1 MEHPEFAKD
10 TSLLLEFIAESLEHL
25 EGIDSDLLEYEKD
38 PENRERI
45 DSIFRAIHSIKGAS
59 GFLELHEINMLAHR
73 LETLLDQLRNG
84 ERSLDNETLD
94 LLLSGCDL
102 VKSLIEEINQRI
114 DRQIEARVAPNEERM
129 ENILSS
135 LNRLIDGK
143 GGEAEGEGS
152 PEKEKVKAGVFQP
165 PSPGPASGYEI
176 SEKIIK
182 DFQIEACEHLETCDV
197 ALVALDQKRD
207 DRDAVNNLFR
217 AVHSIKGTSSY
228 LGLEGVSGLAHAFEG
243 LLELV
248 RRRDDFRVADSLL
261 DLSFQAVGSLRVT
274 VSNLEDKKIAESSR
288 EILDLLITEKEK
300 IQADAGVDLL
310 AAPEEISSTDP
321 NVIFLNAAYQ
331 HLETIKTCLA
341 KTSEK
346 GSFESSNLD
355 MLFRAVHSLKSSA
368 TYMGF
373 EEIEKESMI
382 IESLL
387 DEIRKGNLACAPA
400 VTDLMGDTVG
410 TIEKHLSGIGSRP
423 EDKTETKEKSEEE
436 EKREPTPENKNREPQ
451 QEGAPDLQALQA
463 PAKTMRIDQRLLDVF
478 MNLVGELIVARNALG
493 HVDRQLNQESIQRTE
508 SMKGL
513 QKATQTITRI
523 SDEMQRNVME
533 MRMVPV
539 RNVFQKFP
547 RIVRD
552 ISRKTGKKVD
562 IILQGEDTE
571 IDKGIAEDIGDPLV
585 HIIRN
590 AVDHGIESPGVRLE
604 AGKPERGTVILKAA
618 HEGNF
623 IVIDIIDDGTGID
636 RDVILDKALEKGMIE
651 PEKVTGMSREEIFNL
666 IFMPGFSTAGE
677 VTDVSGRGVGMDVV
691 RTNLNKLKG
700 NVRVTSDFGQGTHV
714 RLEVPLTLALIEAMV
729 VGSGDNTYAIP
740 VEAIRET
747 VKVSRSE
754 IKSLMKKEA
763 FTHRGGV
770 IGLEM
775 LSHLINPSGN
785 GHGTEKGKEI
795 PVLILEAGSDRIGIA
810 VERLY
815 RKEEIVIKPLPDY
828 LAGLPGLSGASILG
842 DGRTIL
848 ILEPVEL
855 IAMATND

>member
-1 MEHPEFAKD
+1 M
-10 TSLLLEFIAESLEHL
+10 
-25 EGIDSDLLEYEKD
+25 
-38 PENRERI
+38 
-45 DSIFRAIHSIKGAS
+45 
-59 GFLELHEINMLAHR
+59 
-73 LETLLDQLRNG
+73 
-84 ERSLDNETLD
+84 
-94 LLLSGCDL
+94 
-102 VKSLIEEINQRI
+102 
-114 DRQIEARVAPNEERM
+114 
-129 ENILSS
+129 
-135 LNRLIDGK
+135 
-143 GGEAEGEGS
+143 
-152 PEKEKVKAGVFQP
+152 
-165 PSPGPASGYEI
+165 
-176 SEKIIK
+176 
-182 DFQIEACEHLETCDV
+182 
-197 ALVALDQKRD
+197 
-207 DRDAVNNLFR
+207 
-217 AVHSIKGTSSY
+217 
-228 LGLEGVSGLAHAFEG
+228 
-243 LLELV
+243 
-248 RRRDDFRVADSLL
+248 
-261 DLSFQAVGSLRVT
+261 
-274 VSNLEDKKIAESSR
+274 
-288 EILDLLITEKEK
+288 
-300 IQADAGVDLL
+300 
-310 AAPEEISSTDP
+310 
-321 NVIFLNAAYQ
+321 
-331 HLETIKTCLA
+331 KTCLA

-346 GSFESSNLD
+346 GAFESSELD

-373 EEIEKESMI
+373 EEIEKESVT

-387 DEIRKGNLACAPA
+387 DEIRKGTLASAPA

-410 TIEKHLSGIGSRP
+410 TIEKHLSGIGSRT

-436 EKREPTPENKNREPQ
+436 EKREPTPENKDREPQ
-451 QEGAPDLQALQA
+451 QEGAPDLPALQA

-508 SMKGL
+508 IMKGL

-539 RNVFQKFP
+539 RSVFQKFP

-590 AVDHGIESPGVRLE
+590 AVDHGIEPPGVRSE

-623 IVIDIIDDGTGID
+623 IVIDIIDDGAGID
-636 RDVILDKALEKGMIE
+636 PDVILDKALEKGMIK
-651 PEKVTGMSREEIFNL
+651 PEKVEGMSREEIFNL

-714 RLEVPLTLALIEAMV
+714 RLEVPLTLALIEAML
-729 VGSGDNTYAIP
+729 VGSGGNTYAIP

-754 IKSLMKKEA
+754 LKILMKKEA

-795 PVLILEAGSDRIGIA
+795 TVLILEAASDRIGIA

-848 ILEPVEL
+848 ILEPAEL

>member
-1 MEHPEFAKD
+1 MDQPGFAED

-45 DSIFRAIHSIKGAS
+45 DSIFRAIHSIKGTS
-59 GFLELHEINMLAHR
+59 GFLELHEINILAHR

-102 VKSLIEEINQRI
+102 VKSLIEEVNQRI
-114 DRQIEARVAPNEERM
+114 DRQIEARVAPNDERI
-129 ENILSS
+129 EDILSS

-152 PEKEKVKAGVFQP
+152 PEKEKVKAGVSQP
-165 PSPGPASGYEI
+165 PSPGAASGYEI
-176 SEKIIK
+176 SKKMIK
-182 DFQIEACEHLETCDV
+182 DFQIEACEHLEACDA
-197 ALVALDQKRD
+197 ALVALDRKRD

-261 DLSFQAVGSLRVT
+261 D
-274 VSNLEDKKIAESSR
+274 
-288 EILDLLITEKEK
+288 
-300 IQADAGVDLL
+300 IQADAGEDLL

-321 NVIFLNAAYQ
+321 NAIFLNAAYQ
-331 HLETIKTCLA
+331 HLETMKTCLA

-346 GSFESSNLD
+346 GAFESSELD

-373 EEIEKESMI
+373 EEIEKESVT

-387 DEIRKGNLACAPA
+387 DEIRKGTLASAPA

-436 EKREPTPENKNREPQ
+436 EKREPIPENKDREPQ
-451 QEGAPDLQALQA
+451 QEGAPDLPALQA

-508 SMKGL
+508 IMKGL

-539 RNVFQKFP
+539 RSVFQKFP

-590 AVDHGIESPGVRLE
+590 AVDHGIEPPGVRSE

-623 IVIDIIDDGTGID
+623 IVIDIIDDGAGID
-636 RDVILDKALEKGMIE
+636 PDVILDKALEKGMIK
-651 PEKVTGMSREEIFNL
+651 PEKVEGMSREEIFNL

-691 RTNLNKLKG
+691 RTK
-700 NVRVTSDFGQGTHV
+700 TSDFGQGTHV
-714 RLEVPLTLALIEAMV
+714 RLEVPLTLALIEAML
-729 VGSGDNTYAIP
+729 VGSGGNTYAIP

-754 IKSLMKKEA
+754 LKILMKKEA

-795 PVLILEAGSDRIGIA
+795 TVLILEAASDRIGIA

-848 ILEPVEL
+848 ILEPAEL